1 MLKYVNA
8 VDNSG
13 NAPIFDPAT
22 TKHTHAMISFT
33 TADMKLL
40 ALTKKKTDIV
50 ADYLQVPTRW
60 VTVLYAQNGFA
71 CVKTLNN
78 ERQYWVKM
86 KGRKIASVAPVV

>member
-1 MLKYVNA
+1 MLNFHLA
-8 VDNSG
+8 VDNTG

-40 ALTKKKTDIV
+40 TLTRKKTDII
-50 ADYLQVPTRW
+50 AAHLEVPTRW
-60 VTVLYAQNGFA
+60 VTVLYAQKGFA
-71 CVKTLNN
+71 CVKTLHN

>member
-1 MLKYVNA
+1 
-8 VDNSG
+8 
-13 NAPIFDPAT
+13 
-22 TKHTHAMISFT
+22 MISFT

-71 CVKTLNN
+71 CVKTLHN

-86 KGRKIASVAPVV
+86 KGRKIASVAAVV